1 MKIITII
8 LLVGTNETY
17 TEPFRSVQKIFHYYI
32 SNFPKK
38 QENIK
43 AASVVEKIIEF
54 IILMV
59 DHGSIHTKEV
69 RRGRLH
75 LNSKSCGIFGV
86 SFIKK
91 IRKFKRP

>member
-59 DHGSIHTKEV
+59 DHGSIHTKI
-69 RRGRLH
+69 R
-75 LNSKSCGIFGV
+75 KSCGIFGV